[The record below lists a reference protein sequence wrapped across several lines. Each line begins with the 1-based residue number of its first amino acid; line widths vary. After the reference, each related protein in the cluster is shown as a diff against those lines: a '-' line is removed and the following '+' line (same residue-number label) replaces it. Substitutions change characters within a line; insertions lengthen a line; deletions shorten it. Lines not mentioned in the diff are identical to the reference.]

1 MSSPQIT
8 RMLGF
13 FAAALAAAWARAGA
27 AAIARAIEAVAGTR
41 NLRRNRVVICSF
53 SFYLM
58 G

>member
-1 MSSPQIT
+1 MT

-13 FAAALAAAWARAGA
+13 FAAALAGAWARAGA

-41 NLRRNRVVICSF
+41 NLRRNRVLICSF